1 MTSDE
6 TRMYT
11 VITDWSTPHTQHVSL
26 NNKQTSRI
34 SCRCRVNEVV
44 ERQNLSCSPRNLL
57 GQNHVYNEPVVLLKG
72 TQSALRPRSFGH
84 QFSHFEKSLPQPE
97 IEVHLEI
104 RFNCRCVVPD
114 FQSLTEP
121 VLSVFLFML

>member
-6 TRMYT
+6 TRMFT
-11 VITDWSTPHTQHVSL
+11 VFTDWSTPHTQHVSL
-26 NNKQTSRI
+26 KNKQTSRI
-34 SCRCRVNEVV
+34 CRCRVNEVV
-44 ERQNLSCSPRNLL
+44 ERQTLSCSQKLL

-97 IEVHLEI
+97 IKVHL
-104 RFNCRCVVPD
+104 
-114 FQSLTEP
+114 
-121 VLSVFLFML
+121 